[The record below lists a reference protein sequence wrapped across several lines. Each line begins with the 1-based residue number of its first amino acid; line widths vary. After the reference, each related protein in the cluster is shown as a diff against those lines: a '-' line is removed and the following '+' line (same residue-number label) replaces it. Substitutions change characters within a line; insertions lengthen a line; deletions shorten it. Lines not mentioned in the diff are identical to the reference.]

1 MTLNRI
7 DFERGDR
14 NRIKRGFLYFV
25 EKEELMKTLAAIFTL
40 IAAFGL
46 SACHTMQGLGK
57 DVQSGGEA
65 LEKSAK

>member
-1 MTLNRI
+1 MRTLTI
-7 DFERGDR
+7 
-14 NRIKRGFLYFV
+14 
-25 EKEELMKTLAAIFTL
+25 MLAL

-46 SACHTMQGLGK
+46 SACHTIQGVGK

>member
-1 MTLNRI
+1 MLT
-7 DFERGDR
+7 
-14 NRIKRGFLYFV
+14 V
-25 EKEELMKTLAAIFTL
+25 MAAL

-46 SACHTMQGLGK
+46 SACHTIQGVGK